1 MKIYYIKIKQ
11 KKQNTIAG
19 WAPVME
25 TTAAEGS
32 QCLIP
37 GDVAGVICL
46 LHVLQDLVHCPQDVA
61 SRTWIPWDPRDRGH
75 TQIL

>member
-1 MKIYYIKIKQ
+1 
-11 KKQNTIAG
+11 
-19 WAPVME
+19 ME